1 MVEAN
6 RILSAVAA
14 AVLVSAGVFVLSNA
28 QSSSSSGSPSTAL
41 LATDLSITL
50 PPLQDWQ
57 GTSASPRN
65 DVFVFGHSPTPDCD
79 SIGAS
84 IGLAELFHIKAACP
98 VDQSACYFP
107 NVRHWLDTYGPKG
120 NQTIV
125 ESLQTMYKPSDKLVT
140 IDFHVRSQLPS
151 WLNQSTANYAA
162 AIDSHEL
169 DAADMIDM
177 PVLILRNPA
186 TIATSTMVAWEY
198 FTRQKTPSK
207 FAAAMMLAGI
217 IDDSASLNPIS
228 GYTSTDLD
236 AANRLAKIVGISSLQ
251 DFGLKN
257 FQLKSS
263 KIQTEKLTD
272 VLSMD
277 MKAFQLSG
285 KTLIWGTVET
295 TKDGSD
301 QFLQRPGLK
310 EAADQLR
317 KSNGATWAIFSVVD
331 VLDNTRGATR
341 LLTGDPVSRALVERA
356 FASPTV
362 HVDKMNGGSV
372 EPQSL
377 ALALPIPKADQDFVH
392 QPGCKCISR
401 AQYMPVLFGL
411 PQNTVLG
418 TIANK

>member
-1 MVEAN
+1 MVEAA
-6 RILSAVAA
+6 RILSAIAA
-14 AVLVSAGVFVLSNA
+14 AVLVTAGVFVLSNA
-28 QSSSSSGSPSTAL
+28 QQSPSSGSPSTAL
-41 LATDLSITL
+41 LATDLSTTL

-65 DVFVFGHSPTPDCD
+65 DVFVIGHSPAPDCD

-125 ESLQTMYKPSDKLVT
+125 ESLQTMYKPSDRLVT
-140 IDFHVRSQLPS
+140 VDFHIKSQLPS

-162 AIDSHEL
+162 AIDTHQL
-169 DAADMIDM
+169 DAENMIDM
-177 PVLILRNPA
+177 PVLTLRNPA
-186 TIATSTMVAWEY
+186 AIATSAMVAWEY

-217 IDDSASLNPIS
+217 IDDSASFNPNS
-228 GYTSTDLD
+228 GYTD
-236 AANRLAKIVGISSLQ
+236 ADREAADRLAKIVGISSLP
-251 DFGLKN
+251 DFGKRN
-257 FQLKSS
+257 FELKSS

-277 MKAFQLSG
+277 MKKFKLEG
-285 KTLIWGTVET
+285 RTLIWGTVET

-301 QFLQRPGLK
+301 RFLQRSGLK

-317 KSNGATWAIFSVVD
+317 RSKNATWAVFSVVD
-331 VLDNTRGATR
+331 VLDQSRGATR
-341 LLTGDPVSRALVERA
+341 LLTGDPASRALVERA
-356 FASPTV
+356 FPHS
-362 HVDKMNGGSV
+362 
-372 EPQSL
+372 QSL
-377 ALALPIPKADQDFVH
+377 ALTLPTPRADQDFVH
-392 QPGCKCISR
+392 QPGCECISR
-401 AQYMPVLFGL
+401 VQYMPVLFGL

-418 TIANK
+418 TIAN